1 MIYTSDKKI
10 KLNCGKY
17 ALPIGKV
24 QLEEFYER
32 YDTLYNF
39 LNTEGYI
46 SDSPID
52 PEIMDGLKQFLLD
65 NRGRSIRELNENYYL
80 EELQRDSVP
89 DFGVITDV
97 AFMVIICLTEFS
109 ADNVE
114 AVLIEGRLA
123 IYYFRKLIYVE
134 TEINNFFLAGDKRRQ
149 IIENLDAYRIESLA
163 TVEGI
168 KNDVP
173 VFDQDFN
180 WQ

>member
-1 MIYTSDKKI
+1 
-10 KLNCGKY
+10 
-17 ALPIGKV
+17 
-24 QLEEFYER
+24 
-32 YDTLYNF
+32 
-39 LNTEGYI
+39 
-46 SDSPID
+46 
-52 PEIMDGLKQFLLD
+52 
-65 NRGRSIRELNENYYL
+65 
-80 EELQRDSVP
+80 
-89 DFGVITDV
+89 
-97 AFMVIICLTEFS
+97 MVIICLTEFS